1 MVDLNNMEQVN
12 KMTES
17 CQILSDTLD
26 LVEKY
31 IIPDQS
37 VLELALSARDSPT
50 REASSV
56 LLIFLPL

>member
-26 LVEKY
+26 LVERY
-31 IIPDQS
+31 IVPGPVS
-37 VLELALSARDSPT
+37 YTHLTLPT
-50 REASSV
+50 TPYV
-56 LLIFLPL
+56 